1 MSRHAFARY
10 GSLMSLAPDDEIHS
24 REDLVAFIRDLH
36 QDYLHRGQDWENSTL
51 DRFLEALAS
60 WTEDSGGWY
69 RNFGKELPANGDWT
83 FIARA
88 LSAATVYE

>member
-1 MSRHAFARY
+1 
-10 GSLMSLAPDDEIHS
+10 MSLAPDDEIHS

-36 QDYLHRGQDWENSTL
+36 QDYLRRGQDWENSTL

>member
-1 MSRHAFARY
+1 MP
-10 GSLMSLAPDDEIHS
+10 LAPDDEIHS

-36 QDYLHRGQDWENSTL
+36 RDYLQRGEDWENSTL

-60 WTEDSGGWY
+60 WTEDAGGWY
-69 RNFGKELPANGDWT
+69 QNFGKELPANGDWT

>member
-1 MSRHAFARY
+1 MPLTS
-10 GSLMSLAPDDEIHS
+10 GDEIHT
-24 REDLVAFIRDLH
+24 REELVAFIRDLH
-36 QDYLHRGQDWENSTL
+36 QDYLRRGQNWENPTL

-60 WTEDSGGWY
+60 WVEDSNGWY
-69 RNFGKELPANGDWT
+69 RNFGKEIPAGGDWT